1 MYYYILDSNISITPT
16 KSRTFSKEDTITKM
30 MNS

>member
-1 MYYYILDSNISITPT
+1 MYYYILDSNIPITPT
-16 KSRTFSKEDTITKM
+16 KPCTFSKEDTITKM